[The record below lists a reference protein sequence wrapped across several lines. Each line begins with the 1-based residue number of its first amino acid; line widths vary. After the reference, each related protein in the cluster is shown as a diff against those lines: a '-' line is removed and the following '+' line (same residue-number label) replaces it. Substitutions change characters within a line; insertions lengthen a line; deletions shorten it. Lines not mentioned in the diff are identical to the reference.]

1 MMLLQQLTLMIV
13 PISMTW
19 QGITFLFIEVS
30 ALALIYSAFYNVY
43 LHPLRKYPGPWWL
56 AASRLPY
63 SLFILRGTA
72 TTKTRELH
80 DKYGH
85 VVRISPDTLS
95 YTCKQVWSDVY
106 GGDKTG
112 YKREIPK
119 DPIYYMRQGPVSD
132 ISSASSADH
141 SRLRRMLAP
150 LFSQRAVTLQ
160 ENYLR
165 QHIALLIARLAR
177 PNQKQE
183 GRRSG
188 VVNLTHWLNLL
199 TTDVMGELTFGETF
213 GGLDNGKLHP
223 WLEGV
228 FWIFKISSFIREVN
242 HWSTFARKA
251 LICCVPRRILEG
263 QQAVISFCED
273 ATARR
278 MQQDPGRPDFMSHIL
293 EKTGGERM
301 TKTEAEL
308 AAVTLI
314 IAGSETVATML
325 SGTVYLLCT
334 NPRVLRDLT
343 ERIRADFRQESDLNL
358 VNLQHHQFLNST
370 ILECLRLYPPAPDSL
385 FRRTIASETII
396 MGKSVPPQT
405 CVTMNLWAANR
416 SAFNFHRPN
425 EMVPERWAKPCPKEF
440 QDDDRDVMR
449 PFSVG
454 QRDCLGKNLLEYKSG
469 GLLPPSLL
477 TEFAHIARQYVRDY
491 GRKQQQHQHQQQQ
504 EESEPCEL
512 GSSNIGPTS
521 VAEVSEELGQADS
534 PSNNSDIE
542 LQHEA
547 TEAWEPSDYLQYPVT
562 ADTTV
567 HGSLLEDL
575 IAVLHCSPPAKII
588 QRVLPKPR
596 LCVPDPGNCFC
607 KLPVWKLW
615 RPDMFAHRLII
626 AARRSTQYT
635 RTTSWSPE

>member
-1 MMLLQQLTLMIV
+1 M
-13 PISMTW
+13 
-19 QGITFLFIEVS
+19 F
-30 ALALIYSAFYNVY
+30 
-43 LHPLRKYPGPWWL
+43 WL
-56 AASRLPY
+56 
-63 SLFILRGTA
+63 SL
-72 TTKTRELH
+72 
-80 DKYGH
+80 
-85 VVRISPDTLS
+85 
-95 YTCKQVWSDVY
+95 DVY

-165 QHIALLIARLAR
+165 QHIALFIARLAR

-199 TTDVMGELTFGETF
+199 TTDVICELTFGETF

-223 WLEGV
+223 WLDSV

-242 HWSTFARKA
+242 HWPTFARKA
-251 LICCVPRRILEG
+251 LICCVPRRILQG

-308 AAVTLI
+308 AALTLI

-358 VNLQHHQFLNST
+358 VNLQHHQFLNAT

-396 MGKSVPPQT
+396 MGRSVPPQT

-425 EMVPERWAKPCPKEF
+425 EMVPERWTKPCPKEF

-454 QRDCLGKNLLEYKSG
+454 QRDCLGKNLAWAEMRMILAYMLWHFDLELHPASKDWIDKQKVFMLWQKPDLMVKMLPRSLMNAQLDPSASG
-469 GLLPPSLL
+469 CNL
-477 TEFAHIARQYVRDY
+477 
-491 GRKQQQHQHQQQQ
+491 
-504 EESEPCEL
+504 SE
-512 GSSNIGPTS
+512 
-521 VAEVSEELGQADS
+521 D
-534 PSNNSDIE
+534 
-542 LQHEA
+542 
-547 TEAWEPSDYLQYPVT
+547 
-562 ADTTV
+562 
-567 HGSLLEDL
+567 
-575 IAVLHCSPPAKII
+575 
-588 QRVLPKPR
+588 
-596 LCVPDPGNCFC
+596 
-607 KLPVWKLW
+607 
-615 RPDMFAHRLII
+615 
-626 AARRSTQYT
+626 
-635 RTTSWSPE
+635 